1 VFYTYAHYTPE
12 GRLFYIGKGTG
23 YRAYSKYRKNQHWK
37 NIVAKYG
44 QPKVEILANW
54 SSEEEALNHEVLLI
68 ECFRDMGYKLCNK
81 TNGGEGTSGY
91 KYTPEQIETSRL
103 AHRGYPAWNKG
114 IPLSAETK
122 QKLSQALIGKVAWNK
137 NKKWDENR
145 KVTQK
150 HSEAA
155 RKQFL
160 GNTFRVGNTQNREFV
175 WVGTHTQTGAVIRI
189 VGLKEMFEGGFK
201 SSNICKCVNG
211 KRKTHKGYTWA
222 KEKWEDKKCL

>member
-1 VFYTYAHYTPE
+1 MFYTYAHYTPQ
-12 GRLFYIGKGTG
+12 GHLFYIGKGHG
-23 YRAYSKYRKNQHWK
+23 KRAHNFYDRNKLWK
-37 NIVAKYG
+37 STVDTHGLPNV
-44 QPKVEILANW
+44 QILANW
-54 SSEEEALNHEVLLI
+54 DVEEEALDHEKLLI
-68 ECFRDMGYKLCNK
+68 SCFRDMGYKLANL
-81 TNGGEGTSGY
+81 TDGGEGTSGY

-122 QKLSQALIGKVAWNK
+122 QKLSQALKGRTVWNK

-145 KVTQK
+145 KVTKK

-211 KRKTHKGYTWA
+211 KRKTHKGYTWT
-222 KEKWEDKKCL
+222 KEKWEDKKCH